1 MYRSTA
7 NSPAPSESRTCGRS
21 TTIRIIW
28 VWYRGIEMLP
38 HHDAVGGY
46 VCDHP
51 LRQEQEGQTPYDSHT
66 WGWPKKCTVR
76 TSLHVRLQSKDVDSD
91 SGRSHSD
98 EWYRDTP
105 TKLLRP
111 DPAVH
116 DMIHNLYRP
125 DMHLPP
131 LKVESGNTSSVLAAR

>member
-1 MYRSTA
+1 VALSGAGIWTFREQAEMYRSTA
-7 NSPAPSESRTCGRS
+7 SLRGSINNYPHYLEFDTG
-21 TTIRIIW
+21 
-28 VWYRGIEMLP
+28 GIEMLP

-51 LRQEQEGQTPYDSHT
+51 YDRSKKANTYDSHT
-66 WGWPKKCTVR
+66 MRMKKCTVR

-111 DPAVH
+111 DPVVH
-116 DMIHNLYRP
+116 DMIHNLHRP
-125 DMHLPP
+125 DM
-131 LKVESGNTSSVLAAR
+131 E